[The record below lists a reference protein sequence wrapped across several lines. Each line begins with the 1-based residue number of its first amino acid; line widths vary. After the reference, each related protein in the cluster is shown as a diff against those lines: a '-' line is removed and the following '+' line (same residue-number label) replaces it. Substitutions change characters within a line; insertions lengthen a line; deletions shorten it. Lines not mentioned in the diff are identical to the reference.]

1 MERRVQ
7 ADHPFEPG
15 GRHQHHRHRNGAGRG
30 VRRPT
35 HPGVRFCNRLLRRH
49 RCPADRRERAARA
62 GFLAGVVRDW
72 EAAASPAIDAGV
84 RVAFA
89 RTGLVV
95 SSEGGAWQK
104 LFPIFKAGIGGKL
117 GSGDQYWSAI
127 SLTDEVRALC
137 WLIDNE
143 ISGPVNLVGPDP
155 LTNVEV
161 TRSWATCSS
170 GPR

>member
-1 MERRVQ
+1 M
-7 ADHPFEPG
+7 
-15 GRHQHHRHRNGAGRG
+15 
-30 VRRPT
+30 
-35 HPGVRFCNRLLRRH
+35 
-49 RCPADRRERAARA
+49 
-62 GFLAGVVRDW
+62 
-72 EAAASPAIDAGV
+72 
-84 RVAFA
+84 
-89 RTGLVV
+89 

-161 TRSWATCSS
+161 TKVMGDASS